1 MAEALELVA
10 LTGFE
15 RRKPRQLS
23 GGQQQRVALA
33 RALVNRP
40 RVLLLDEPLGALDLK
55 LRKQMQLELKGI
67 QNEVGITFVHV
78 THDQEEAMTMA
89 DTIAVM
95 NDGKIEQLGTPT
107 ELYESAAHGV
117 RRRLPRHLQPAP
129 RHGRGR
135 RRRPARGR
143 DASCA
148 SRRPPGAPGRL
159 SIGIR
164 PEKVRLGTQEE
175 NHLAGEVR
183 ESAYIGVSTQY
194 IVDTRAGAITLYVQ
208 NAEAGASSVQPGR
221 SGHAQLEPRRNLRSG
236 ITGGDGAM
244 KQPFERINHPMTR
257 EQLLRRAAVGGVTL
271 SLPGLLAA
279 CGGGGGIEGQQ
290 PAETGAT
297 TVEQVLADEITVS
310 NWPFY
315 IDQNDDATSFP
326 TLDLFTEAT
335 GVKVNYL
342 EDINSNEEFFGE
354 IQAPLSRRPV
364 DRPRHHRPDR
374 VARRPAARPR
384 LPAEARQER
393 DPEHG
398 QPRGHAR
405 EPALGPQP
413 RLQPALAVVHHG
425 RRLRPGE
432 GRRRDHLRRAAPRP
446 RPQGQGDDARLDGGH
461 RGALPARDGRRP
473 GRNPDQAAF
482 NEICEKLKRA
492 VDDGQIRQFTGNDY
506 TGLLAGG
513 DAWASIAWS
522 GDIVILQA
530 DNPNL
535 EFKIPDAGGISSVD
549 TMVIPTGGDVYTAST
564 FMNFFYD
571 PEIAAQVAAYVNYI
585 TPVKGTKEAITEI
598 DPALAEDPLI
608 FPPPE
613 VLENL
618 HEFSAEAI
626 ENPEFQEQWQAV
638 IGV

>member
-1 MAEALELVA
+1 
-10 LTGFE
+10 
-15 RRKPRQLS
+15 
-23 GGQQQRVALA
+23 
-33 RALVNRP
+33 
-40 RVLLLDEPLGALDLK
+40 
-55 LRKQMQLELKGI
+55 
-67 QNEVGITFVHV
+67 
-78 THDQEEAMTMA
+78 
-89 DTIAVM
+89 
-95 NDGKIEQLGTPT
+95 
-107 ELYESAAHGV
+107 
-117 RRRLPRHLQPAP
+117 
-129 RHGRGR
+129 
-135 RRRPARGR
+135 
-143 DASCA
+143 
-148 SRRPPGAPGRL
+148 
-159 SIGIR
+159 
-164 PEKVRLGTQEE
+164 
-175 NHLAGEVR
+175 
-183 ESAYIGVSTQY
+183 
-194 IVDTRAGAITLYVQ
+194 
-208 NAEAGASSVQPGR
+208 
-221 SGHAQLEPRRNLRSG
+221 
-236 ITGGDGAM
+236 M
-244 KQPFERINHPMTR
+244 KHPFERPNQPITR

-279 CGGGGGIEGQQ
+279 CGGGGGGIEGQQ
-290 PAETGAT
+290 PAETAAT

-310 NWPFY
+310 NWPYY

-354 IQAPLSRRPV
+354 IQAPLSRGQSI
-364 DRPRHHRPDR
+364 DRDIIVPT
-374 VARRPAARPR
+374 AWLAARLLDLGYLQKLDKSAIPNIVNLEDSLASPPWDPNR
-384 LPAEARQER
+384 DYSLPWQSYITGVGY
-393 DPEHG
+393 DPKKVGGEITSVE
-398 QPRGHAR
+398 QLLD
-405 EPALGPQP
+405 PALKGKVTM
-413 RLQPALAVVHHG
+413 LDSMEDTAALFLLEMGGDPA
-425 RRLRPGE
+425 
-432 GRRRDHLRRAAPRP
+432 D
-446 RPQGQGDDARLDGGH
+446 
-461 RGALPARDGRRP
+461 
-473 GRNPDQAAF
+473 PDQTAF

-522 GDIVILQA
+522 GDIIILQP

-535 EFKIPDAGGISSVD
+535 EFRIPDAGGISSVD

-626 ENPEFQEQWQAV
+626 ENPEFQEQWQSV

>member
-1 MAEALELVA
+1 
-10 LTGFE
+10 
-15 RRKPRQLS
+15 
-23 GGQQQRVALA
+23 
-33 RALVNRP
+33 
-40 RVLLLDEPLGALDLK
+40 
-55 LRKQMQLELKGI
+55 
-67 QNEVGITFVHV
+67 
-78 THDQEEAMTMA
+78 
-89 DTIAVM
+89 
-95 NDGKIEQLGTPT
+95 
-107 ELYESAAHGV
+107 
-117 RRRLPRHLQPAP
+117 
-129 RHGRGR
+129 
-135 RRRPARGR
+135 
-143 DASCA
+143 
-148 SRRPPGAPGRL
+148 
-159 SIGIR
+159 
-164 PEKVRLGTQEE
+164 
-175 NHLAGEVR
+175 
-183 ESAYIGVSTQY
+183 
-194 IVDTRAGAITLYVQ
+194 
-208 NAEAGASSVQPGR
+208 
-221 SGHAQLEPRRNLRSG
+221 
-236 ITGGDGAM
+236 M

-279 CGGGGGIEGQQ
+279 CGGEGGIEGQE
-290 PAETGAT
+290 PAATGAT

-354 IQAPLSRRPV
+354 IQAPLANGQSI
-364 DRPRHHRPDR
+364 DRDIIVPT
-374 VARRPAARPR
+374 AWLAARLLDLGYLQKLDKSAIPNMVNLEDTLASPPWDPNR
-384 LPAEARQER
+384 DYSLPWQSYITGVGY
-393 DPEHG
+393 DPEKVG
-398 QPRGHAR
+398 GEITSVEQLLD
-405 EPALGPQP
+405 PALKGKVTM
-413 RLQPALAVVHHG
+413 LDSMEDTAALFLLEMGGDPA
-425 RRLRPGE
+425 
-432 GRRRDHLRRAAPRP
+432 D
-446 RPQGQGDDARLDGGH
+446 
-461 RGALPARDGRRP
+461 
-473 GRNPDQAAF
+473 PDQAAF

-608 FPPPE
+608 FPPPD